1 MILEEET
8 LIHRAQEVVRRE
20 SQAVQEL
27 AGQLNAGLL
36 PVVETLLN
44 CPGHVLVTGAGTSRA
59 VAERFAHLLA
69 CCGTP
74 ALFIP
79 AADALHGGAGAIKA
93 GDVVYIISK
102 GGQSLEINQFAQIAH
117 QRGARIIAHTEQP
130 ASPLGQMADQVFHV
144 VAPADVDPYGMI
156 ATGSSL
162 VNSAACDALCVLLLE
177 QRGYSREAFGQTHPG
192 GAVGRRLRAGTE
204 HPGEKMAES

>member
-1 MILEEET
+1 MILQEEA
-8 LIHRAQEVVRRE
+8 LIRRAQEVVSRE
-20 SQAVQEL
+20 SQAINEL
-27 AGQLNAGLL
+27 AAQFDASLL

-59 VAERFAHLLA
+59 VAQRFAHLLA

-74 ALFIP
+74 ALFIN

-102 GGQSLEINQFAQIAH
+102 GGQSLEINQFVEIAH
-117 QRGARIIAHTEQP
+117 QRGARIIAHTEEL
-130 ASPLGQMADQVFHV
+130 ASPLGQMADQVFHI
-144 VAPADVDPYGMI
+144 VAPVDVDPYGMI

-177 QRGYSREAFGQTHPG
+177 LRGYSREAFGQTHPS
-192 GAVGRRLRAGTE
+192 GAVGKRLND
-204 HPGEKMAES
+204 EKIAES